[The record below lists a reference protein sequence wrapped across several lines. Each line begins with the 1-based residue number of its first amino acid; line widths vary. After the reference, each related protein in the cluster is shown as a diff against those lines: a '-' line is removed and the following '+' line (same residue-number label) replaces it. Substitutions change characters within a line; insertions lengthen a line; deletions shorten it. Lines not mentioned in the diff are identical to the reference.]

1 MPPRTPAQVVQDLTK
16 LPAYGVPYQVPT
28 GTVALYQD
36 PNYTGARSDLRLND
50 YTPNKRHVVPDAQY
64 DKTSNILWNLPV
76 GVVVTLVGGWAP
88 GEDGKKVVDLSYG
101 NTCLDLVG
109 TGTTEGCEL
118 WTSGIND
125 DLSFFFWRNVDLSI
139 GAVELFADGNFTG
152 RRTTI
157 FLGEWES
164 GKVHSF
170 RNWGM
175 NNTCSSLRWKSLGDR
190 QTVTLYDAEDGKG
203 TAYNNVKGWGD
214 IKEVPFM
221 WEVRFN
227 DCISSFRWDRVVPK
241 KEIIAPFNLM
251 ASSADNASGLTSV
264 SEGVNNSSEVQPIAV
279 SLNNSNSQTVT
290 VETSDQHVAGISS
303 TFSQT
308 FSAGAEGI
316 ATSSTQWSVSVNY
329 SYTRTDT
336 SSRSQTK
343 TVDLNI
349 TQTVNAP
356 PKTRYKAT
364 LLVTIGQLP
373 ATEYVTTAQ
382 RWYEQPVA
390 NSQIDYANNSWYKRT
405 EEVRLT
411 LTGSLACRTFVDMQT
426 TPL

>member
-1 MPPRTPAQVVQDLTK
+1 MQPMKMPPRTPAQVVQDLTK

-64 DKTSNILWNLPV
+64 NKTSNILWNLPV
-76 GVVVTLVGGWAP
+76 GVLVTLVRGWAP

-101 NTCLDLVG
+101 NTCLGLVG

-118 WTSGIND
+118 WTSGINN
-125 DLSFFFWRNVDLSI
+125 DLSFFLWRNVDLSI

-152 RRTTI
+152 R
-157 FLGEWES
+157 
-164 GKVHSF
+164 
-170 RNWGM
+170 
-175 NNTCSSLRWKSLGDR
+175 LRWKSLGDR
-190 QTVTLYDAEDGKG
+190 QTVTLYDAEDGNG

-251 ASSADNASGLTSV
+251 TST
-264 SEGVNNSSEVQPIAV
+264 V

-329 SYTRTDT
+329 SYTRTNT
-336 SSRSQTK
+336 STRSQTK

>member
-1 MPPRTPAQVVQDLTK
+1 MPPGTPTQIVQDLTNCLLMAFPIK
-16 LPAYGVPYQVPT
+16 SPLGQWRYFRIPTTPVRDSTFASMTTLPTSVIRCG
-28 GTVALYQD
+28 
-36 PNYTGARSDLRLND
+36 
-50 YTPNKRHVVPDAQY
+50 RHF
-64 DKTSNILWNLPV
+64 SC
-76 GVVVTLVGGWAP
+76 GWAP

-109 TGTTEGCEL
+109 TRTMEGCEL

-139 GAVELFADGNFTG
+139 GAVELFADGSFTG
-152 RRTTI
+152 RCTTI
-157 FLGEWES
+157 FLSEWES
-164 GKVHSF
+164 GKVQSF

-175 NNTCSSLRWKSLGDR
+175 NDTCSSLRWKSLGDR
-190 QTVTLYDAEDGKG
+190 QTVTLYDGEDGNG

-214 IKEVPFM
+214 IKEVPYM

-227 DCISSFRWDRVVPK
+227 DCISYFRWDRVVSK
-241 KEIIAPFNLM
+241 KAIIAPFNLM
-251 ASSADNASGLTSV
+251 ASSSANTSGLTSV
-264 SEGVNNSSEVQPIAV
+264 SKGANNSTEVQPV
-279 SLNNSNSQTVT
+279 SASLTNLDSQTVT
-290 VETSDQHVAGISS
+290 VETSDQHVTGISS

-329 SYTRTDT
+329 SYTRIDT

-343 TVDLNI
+343 TVNLSV

-373 ATEYVTTAQ
+373 ATEYVTTG
-382 RWYEQPVA
+382 YSSTLVFG
-390 NSQIDYANNSWYKRT
+390 T
-405 EEVRLT
+405 GCRLT
-411 LTGSLACRTFVDMQT
+411 GRSCKQ
-426 TPL
+426 

>member
-36 PNYTGARSDLRLND
+36 PNYTGTRSDLRIND

-64 DKTSNILWNLPV
+64 DKTSNILWNLPI

-157 FLGEWES
+157 FLSEWES
-164 GKVHSF
+164 GKVNSF

-175 NNTCSSLRWKSLGDR
+175 NNTCSSRKSHR
-190 QTVTLYDAEDGKG
+190 F
-203 TAYNNVKGWGD
+203 TAYTHRLITFPSLVLQFY
-214 IKEVPFM
+214 IPF
-221 WEVRFN
+221 WQCCFVCKHPQFHFLHAN
-227 DCISSFRWDRVVPK
+227 
-241 KEIIAPFNLM
+241 
-251 ASSADNASGLTSV
+251 
-264 SEGVNNSSEVQPIAV
+264 
-279 SLNNSNSQTVT
+279 
-290 VETSDQHVAGISS
+290 
-303 TFSQT
+303 
-308 FSAGAEGI
+308 
-316 ATSSTQWSVSVNY
+316 
-329 SYTRTDT
+329 
-336 SSRSQTK
+336 
-343 TVDLNI
+343 
-349 TQTVNAP
+349 P
-356 PKTRYKAT
+356 P
-364 LLVTIGQLP
+364 
-373 ATEYVTTAQ
+373 
-382 RWYEQPVA
+382 
-390 NSQIDYANNSWYKRT
+390 
-405 EEVRLT
+405 
-411 LTGSLACRTFVDMQT
+411 
-426 TPL
+426 

>member
-1 MPPRTPAQVVQDLTK
+1 MNLT
-16 LPAYGVPYQVPT
+16 
-28 GTVALYQD
+28 
-36 PNYTGARSDLRLND
+36 
-50 YTPNKRHVVPDAQY
+50 
-64 DKTSNILWNLPV
+64 V

-88 GEDGKKVVDLSYG
+88 GEDGEKIVDLSYG

-152 RRTTI
+152 R
-157 FLGEWES
+157 
-164 GKVHSF
+164 
-170 RNWGM
+170 
-175 NNTCSSLRWKSLGDR
+175 LRWKSLGDR
-190 QTVTLYDAEDGKG
+190 QTVTLYDAEDGNG
-203 TAYNNVKGWGD
+203 AAYNNVKGWGD
-214 IKEVPFM
+214 IKEVP
-221 WEVRFN
+221 
-227 DCISSFRWDRVVPK
+227 VVPK

-251 ASSADNASGLTSV
+251 ASSADNTSGLTSV
-264 SEGVNNSSEVQPIAV
+264 SEGVNNSTEVQPIAV
-279 SLNNSNSQTVT
+279 SLNNSNSQTIT
-290 VETSDQHVAGISS
+290 VETSDQYFAVK
-303 TFSQT
+303 
-308 FSAGAEGI
+308 
-316 ATSSTQWSVSVNY
+316 Y
-329 SYTRTDT
+329 PYTRTDT

-411 LTGSLACRTFVDMQT
+411 LTGSLACRIFVDMQT

>member
-1 MPPRTPAQVVQDLTK
+1 
-16 LPAYGVPYQVPT
+16 
-28 GTVALYQD
+28 
-36 PNYTGARSDLRLND
+36 
-50 YTPNKRHVVPDAQY
+50 
-64 DKTSNILWNLPV
+64 
-76 GVVVTLVGGWAP
+76 
-88 GEDGKKVVDLSYG
+88 
-101 NTCLDLVG
+101 
-109 TGTTEGCEL
+109 
-118 WTSGIND
+118 
-125 DLSFFFWRNVDLSI
+125 
-139 GAVELFADGNFTG
+139 
-152 RRTTI
+152 
-157 FLGEWES
+157 
-164 GKVHSF
+164 
-170 RNWGM
+170 
-175 NNTCSSLRWKSLGDR
+175 
-190 QTVTLYDAEDGKG
+190 
-203 TAYNNVKGWGD
+203 
-214 IKEVPFM
+214 M

-251 ASSADNASGLTSV
+251 ASSADNSSGLTSV
-264 SEGVNNSSEVQPIAV
+264 SEGVNNSTEVQPIAV